1 MDETLGRSGKSRLLL
16 YVIPVAIFLALI
28 IALQAGFIVFTQNL
42 PQTRKIPA
50 SPADGIVALTG
61 GAKRIRDAM
70 DLLANGRA
78 RRLLISGVYPHTN
91 LTELMRSYKGY
102 NTYFK
107 CCVELDYKA
116 QNTIGNALETRRW
129 ADKYKLKSLIVVTSA
144 YHMPRSLL
152 ELHHVLPR
160 TTLIPYPVL
169 PGRKLSGS
177 WPTNPFTQR
186 VLFFEYLKYILARI
200 RLRLFA
206 PVPGSG
212 S

>member
-1 MDETLGRSGKSRLLL
+1 MDETHGRPGKSRSRLF
-16 YVIPVAIFLALI
+16 VIPAAILLVLI
-28 IALQAGFIVFTQNL
+28 TALQAGFMVFTQNL

-50 SPADGIVALTG
+50 TPADGIVALTG

-70 DLLANGRA
+70 DLLARGHA
-78 RRLLISGVYPHTN
+78 RRLLISGVYPHTS
-91 LTELMRSYKGY
+91 LTELMRNYKGY
-102 NTYFK
+102 NAYFK
-107 CCVELDYKA
+107 CCVDLDYKA

-160 TTLIPYPVL
+160 TILLPYPVL
-169 PGRKLSGS
+169 PGKKLPGS
-177 WPTNPFTQR
+177 WLANPFTQR